1 MVKILNEG
9 TASKLRI
16 IKEKYDKF
24 FTLIISCLW
33 VLATLWDLIRFHCYW
48 SDYML
53 ELYSCFFFVF
63 MFLYFIFPNKIP
75 KIITNYFGL
84 IKITLGRAIIMLVF
98 SLLFLGDRHLF
109 HKLSA
114 IFLFIGGFALLV
126 MEILAPE
133 NKEENKFQITN
144 EHNVSSGT
152 NEPSQGDSTPPTKL
166 DEENPQGIENLEHE
180 MNNPSD
186 VNETS

>member
-48 SDYML
+48 NDYML

-166 DEENPQGIENLEHE
+166 DEENPQGIENLDHE

>member
-1 MVKILNEG
+1 MVKFLNEA

-84 IKITLGRAIIMLVF
+84 ITITLGRAIIMLIF
-98 SLLFLGDRHLF
+98 SLLFLGDKHLI
-109 HKLSA
+109 HKICA

-133 NKEENKFQITN
+133 NKEENKFQMTN
-144 EHNVSSGT
+144 EISSGG

-166 DEENPQGIENLEHE
+166 DEENPQGIENIDHE